1 LIYEKLATNK
11 GDDMFEMAEK
21 IMLTG
26 MGALCMTQKKAEE
39 MANEMKERFNMTEEE
54 GKAFVE
60 KMQQNFEQSQKKL
73 EEMAQQEIRQA
84 ADRLGMVSR
93 EEFEKLQQ
101 RVEQLEHQQASQSA
115 QK

>member
-1 LIYEKLATNK
+1 
-11 GDDMFEMAEK
+11 MFELAEK

-39 MANEMKERFNMTEEE
+39 LANEMKERFNMTEEE

-60 KMQQNFEQSQKKL
+60 KMQQNFEQTQQKL
-73 EEMAQQEIRQA
+73 EEMAQQEVRRA
-84 ADRLGMVSR
+84 AERAGMVTR
-93 EEFEKLQQ
+93 EELEQLQQ
-101 RVEQLEHQQASQSA
+101 RIQQLEQTLASA